1 MVEVLVQLVDQL
13 KLVLLE
19 VLAVEALPLHLVLE
33 QLEIH
38 LLLVLLKEIL
48 EVADQVLIITVVE
61 VALLLQDQ
69 TEISLQ
75 IPLDQAELVL
85 LVQLLD
91 HL

>member
-1 MVEVLVQLVDQL
+1 M
-13 KLVLLE
+13 
-19 VLAVEALPLHLVLE
+19 EALPLHLVLE

-38 LLLVLLKEIL
+38 LLQLLLKVIL

-69 TEISLQ
+69 TEIFLEM
-75 IPLDQAELVL
+75 PLDQAELVL
-85 LVQLLD
+85 LVQSLD

>member
-1 MVEVLVQLVDQL
+1 M
-13 KLVLLE
+13 
-19 VLAVEALPLHLVLE
+19 EALPLHLVLE

-38 LLLVLLKEIL
+38 LLLLLLKEIL

>member
-1 MVEVLVQLVDQL
+1 M
-13 KLVLLE
+13 
-19 VLAVEALPLHLVLE
+19 VEALPLHLVLE

-38 LLLVLLKEIL
+38 LLLLLLKEIL